1 MLQWIKC
8 VFSFSVVQNEVLL
21 ENICAMEGL
30 PQKYNF
36 SHCCRKGDF
45 ERRLCFFHNK
55 KADIGFLPPLPT
67 LDPEEKCQTYKN
79 NRESFLNK

>member
-1 MLQWIKC
+1 MCHGGTALKSITFHTAAVKD
-8 VFSFSVVQNEVLL
+8 
-21 ENICAMEGL
+21 
-30 PQKYNF
+30 
-36 SHCCRKGDF
+36 DF

-79 NRESFLNK
+79 NRIFFE